1 MKTYEEWLE
10 EFRTKIKEGYETHRM
25 DKQLVGYIY
34 EVKKPATVLP
44 KGSGPIGAHI
54 IREGAPLPEPYV
66 ISSQVV
72 TPKPVGFTVNLE
84 DWVEKKEYTY
94 MDPLLASLGKEIAV
108 REGFVILRAMFEKAG
123 HSMEV
128 KTKGQLAKEDIKE
141 AGDWIRKQG
150 WYANTLVIHP
160 EQEAQFLIRKEIL
173 HPTLFPTGYVPSIFA
188 SEEERGPNYAG
199 WLNGLNVYWT
209 PLVKGLAFVY
219 RKSEIIIM
227 KTPLNID
234 FDNLDRPSKLVIK
247 RYCSSAPVDER
258 GVVKITL

>member
-1 MKTYEEWLE
+1 MKTYAEWLE
-10 EFRTKIKEGYETHRM
+10 EFRTKIRAEYERCRM
-25 DKQLVGYIY
+25 DKQLAKYIY
-34 EVKKPATVLP
+34 EVEKPATVLP
-44 KGSGPIGAHI
+44 KGSGPIGAQI
-54 IREGAPLPEPYV
+54 IREGAPSPEPYV

-72 TPKPVGFTVNLE
+72 TPKDVGFTVNLK
-84 DWVEKKEYTY
+84 DWSEKKEYTY
-94 MDPLLASLGKEIAV
+94 IDTLLASLGRDIAT

-123 HSMEV
+123 HSREV
-128 KTKGQLAKEDIKE
+128 KTKGQLTKEDIKE
-141 AGDWIRKQG
+141 AKDWIRKQG
-150 WYANTLVIHP
+150 WYADTSVIHP
-160 EQEAQFLIRKEIL
+160 EQEAQFLIRREIL
-173 HPTLFPTGYVPSIFA
+173 EPTLLTGYAPFGFA

-219 RKSEIIIM
+219 RKSEIIVM

-234 FDNLDRPSKLVIK
+234 FDNLDKPSKLIIK